1 MDSKKTGAREN
12 RVCVT
17 TDSGNTIWIPESR
30 LEAWEKA
37 DHDAPPTEKEQEL
50 LHKITSRIYG
60 GESTSPKSS
69 PSDLSDELR
78 QTKRRLD
85 ASHMSMQELIQ
96 ENYEL
101 KQKMKKLKSLLRF
114 LLIVMFVLLSYL
126 LCYIFASLVAK

>member
-1 MDSKKTGAREN
+1 MDPKKTGAMEN

-37 DHDAPPTEKEQEL
+37 DHDAPLTEKEQEL

-126 LCYIFASLVAK
+126 LCYVFASLVAK